1 MNLRRKRI
9 NKMHFLSQYQL
20 TISESRKLK
29 LYDSYSVHKAV
40 FTLFEDARLGDRKKP
55 SGVVYA
61 DKGMRGGRRTI
72 LILSDRKPKEPS
84 VGGIAVRNLP
94 DPYLGYSAYSFEIV
108 INAVKRDSKTG
119 KIIPIKGR
127 QSIAEWFLKKS
138 PSWGFS
144 VPESSFMVA
153 KIEVDRFQK
162 SKSLV
167 TLQKA
172 KVTGLL
178 EVEKHDIFVNSVY
191 NGIGRGKAFGC
202 GLLQIVPA
210 Y

>member
-1 MNLRRKRI
+1 
-9 NKMHFLSQYQL
+9 MHFLSQYQL
-20 TISESRKLK
+20 TISESRELK
-29 LYDSYSVHKAV
+29 LYDSYSVHKTV
-40 FTLFEDARLGDRKKP
+40 FTLFEDARHGDRKKP
-55 SGVVYA
+55 SGILYA
-61 DKGMRGGRRTI
+61 DKGMREGRRTI
-72 LILSDRKPKEPS
+72 LILSDRKPKAPLAGS
-84 VGGIAVRNLP
+84 IVVRELP

-127 QSIAEWFLKKS
+127 QSIADWFLKKS
-138 PSWGFS
+138 FSWGFS

-153 KIEVDRFQK
+153 GIEVDQFQK
-162 SKSLV
+162 SNCLV

-178 EVEKHDIFVNSVY
+178 GVEKHDIFVNSVY
-191 NGIGRGKAFGC
+191 NGVGRGKAFGC

>member
-1 MNLRRKRI
+1 MNLRRQKG

-20 TISESRKLK
+20 TISESRFLK

-40 FTLFEDARLGDRKKP
+40 VTLFEDIRNGDRKKS
-55 SGVVYA
+55 SGVLYA
-61 DKGMRGGRRTI
+61 DKGVRRGRRTI

-84 VGGIAVRNLP
+84 SGGIAVRNLS
-94 DPYLGYSAYSFEIV
+94 DLYLGYSAYSFELI

-127 QSIAEWFLKKS
+127 QSIADWFLKKC
-138 PSWGFS
+138 PSWGFF
-144 VPESSFMVA
+144 VPDSSFVVA
-153 KIEVDRFQK
+153 GIEVDQFKK
-162 SKSLV
+162 SNCHV
-167 TLQKA
+167 TLQKV
-172 KVTGLL
+172 KMTGLL
-178 EVEKHDIFVNSVY
+178 EVEDHDIFVNSVY

>member
-1 MNLRRKRI
+1 
-9 NKMHFLSQYQL
+9 MHFLSQYQL

-108 INAVKRDSKTG
+108 INAVK
-119 KIIPIKGR
+119 
-127 QSIAEWFLKKS
+127 
-138 PSWGFS
+138 GF
-144 VPESSFMVA
+144 
-153 KIEVDRFQK
+153 KDWQ
-162 SKSLV
+162 
-167 TLQKA
+167 
-172 KVTGLL
+172 
-178 EVEKHDIFVNSVY
+178 DNSD
-191 NGIGRGKAFGC
+191 
-202 GLLQIVPA
+202 
-210 Y
+210 